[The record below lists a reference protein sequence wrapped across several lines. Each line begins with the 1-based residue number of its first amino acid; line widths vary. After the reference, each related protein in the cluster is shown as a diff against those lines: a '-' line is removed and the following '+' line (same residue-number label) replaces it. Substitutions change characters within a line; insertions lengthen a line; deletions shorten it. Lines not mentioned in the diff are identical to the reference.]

1 MKLTRSQHKAFDD
14 LYALLTNIGSQMVGI
29 GSSILKAASLVLSL
43 KAELQDDKPAV
54 EELEE
59 ENE

>member
-1 MKLTRSQHKAFDD
+1 
-14 LYALLTNIGSQMVGI
+14 MVGI